1 MFFCFNIRDV
11 FINFNPSN
19 MLTIITQILFFLFFS
34 LHFVYFIVGIL
45 TKPQTFQN
53 QTTFRRFDFLIVAK
67 NEAVVIGDLIDSIKA
82 QHYPQDFIR
91 IFVLADNCT
100 DQTAAIAKTHGAIT
114 FINNVPNRVGK
125 GLALKRLIQL
135 RNDYPGI
142 QSDGVF
148 FFDADNIV
156 DPHFT
161 KRMNDAYL
169 DQDTILIGYRGSKNF
184 SSNATSMGS
193 SIIFFR
199 EAHFLHHARNRL
211 GLSTHINGTGF
222 MLSNH
227 IVKHEPWEAFS
238 LIEDVEFTILQL
250 IKERKVIFVRDAKF
264 YDEQPIDADVSFKQ
278 RLRWIKGSIQIFFL
292 HAGKLLSSLLKKF
305 RFSKIDLLLW
315 ITPFPSVIV
324 ILSLIN
330 LALTQI
336 ALIQQ
341 SEAISWMSFLP
352 TYQWLLNYLGVAFS
366 IGLMTVIAS
375 WNEVYANPFQK
386 LWAIITFPFY
396 SLSFLPLFILAPL
409 TMFNLKWY
417 KTPHSVRK
425 TLSSDGTLL

>member
-1 MFFCFNIRDV
+1 
-11 FINFNPSN
+11 

-34 LHFVYFIVGIL
+34 LHIVYFIVGIL

-53 QTTFRRFDFLIVAK
+53 QGKFRRYDFLIVAR

-82 QHYPQDFIR
+82 QQYPHELIR
-91 IFVLADNCT
+91 IFVLADNCS
-100 DQTAAIAKTHGAIT
+100 DKTASIAKAHGAIT
-114 FINNVPNRVGK
+114 FVNSTPNTVGK

-135 RNDYPGI
+135 RNEYPGTE
-142 QSDGVF
+142 SDGVF

-169 DQDTILIGYRGSKNF
+169 NQNTILIGYRGSKNF

-222 MLSNH
+222 MLPNH

-250 IKERKVIFVRDAKF
+250 IKDRKVTFVRDAKF

-278 RLRWIKGSIQIFFL
+278 RLRWIKGSIQIFFM
-292 HAGKLLSSLLKKF
+292 HAGKLLSSILKKF

-324 ILSLIN
+324 ILSLVN
-330 LALTQI
+330 LTLTQI
-336 ALIQQ
+336 AFIQQ
-341 SEAISWMSFLP
+341 SEVISLMTFLP

-375 WNEVYANPFQK
+375 WKEVHANTFQK
-386 LWAIITFPFY
+386 LWAILTFPFY

>member
-1 MFFCFNIRDV
+1 
-11 FINFNPSN
+11 

-34 LHFVYFIVGIL
+34 LHILYFIVGIL
-45 TKPQTFQN
+45 TKPQTFKRQSK
-53 QTTFRRFDFLIVAK
+53 QRRFDFLIVAR

-82 QHYPQDFIR
+82 QQYPQELIR

-100 DQTAAIAKTHGAIT
+100 DKTAMIAKTHGAIT
-114 FINNVPNRVGK
+114 FINTVPNLVGK

-135 RNDYPGI
+135 RNEYPGV

-148 FFDADNIV
+148 FFDADNVV
-156 DPHFT
+156 DPNFT
-161 KRMNDAYL
+161 ERMNDAYL
-169 DQDTILIGYRGSKNF
+169 NQDTILIGYRGSKNF
-184 SSNATSMGS
+184 GNNATSMGS

-222 MLSNH
+222 MLPNP

-250 IKERKVIFVRDAKF
+250 IKERKVMFVREAKF
-264 YDEQPIDADVSFKQ
+264 YDEQPIHANVSFKQ
-278 RLRWIKGSIQIFFL
+278 RLRWIKGGIQIFFL
-292 HAGKLLSSLLKKF
+292 HAGKLLTSLLKKF
-305 RFSKIDLLLW
+305 RFAKIDLLLW

-324 ILSLIN
+324 ILSLVN
-330 LALTQI
+330 LTISQI
-336 ALIQQ
+336 DVIQQ
-341 SEAISWMSFLP
+341 TEAINWLTFLP
-352 TYQWLLNYLGVAFS
+352 IYKWLFNYLGVAFL
-366 IGLMTVIAS
+366 IATMTVIAS
-375 WNEVYANPFQK
+375 WKEVQANPFQK

-396 SLSFLPLFILAPL
+396 SLSFLPLFILAPI
-409 TMFNLKWY
+409 TMFNLRWY

-425 TLSSDGTLL
+425 SLSSDGTLV

>member
-1 MFFCFNIRDV
+1 
-11 FINFNPSN
+11 

-34 LHFVYFIVGIL
+34 LHILYFIVGIL
-45 TKPQTFQN
+45 TKPQTFKRQSK
-53 QTTFRRFDFLIVAK
+53 QRRFDFLIVAR

-82 QHYPQDFIR
+82 QQYPQELIR

-100 DQTAAIAKTHGAIT
+100 DKTAMIAKAHGAIT
-114 FINNVPNRVGK
+114 FVNAVPNLVGK

-135 RNDYPGI
+135 RNEYPGV

-148 FFDADNIV
+148 FFDADNVV
-156 DPHFT
+156 DPNFT
-161 KRMNDAYL
+161 ERMNDAYL
-169 DQDTILIGYRGSKNF
+169 NQDTILIGYRGSKNF
-184 SSNATSMGS
+184 GNNATSMGS

-222 MLSNH
+222 MLPNP

-250 IKERKVIFVRDAKF
+250 IKERKVMFVREAKF
-264 YDEQPIDADVSFKQ
+264 YDEQPIHANVSFKQ
-278 RLRWIKGSIQIFFL
+278 RLRWIKGGIQIFFL
-292 HAGKLLSSLLKKF
+292 HAGKLLTSLLKKF
-305 RFSKIDLLLW
+305 RFAKIDLLLW

-324 ILSLIN
+324 ILSLVN
-330 LALTQI
+330 LTITQI
-336 ALIQQ
+336 DVIQQ
-341 SEAISWMSFLP
+341 AEIMNWLTFLP
-352 TYQWLLNYLGVAFS
+352 IYKWLFNYLGVAFL
-366 IGLMTVIAS
+366 IATMTVIAS
-375 WNEVYANPFQK
+375 WKEVQANPFQK

-396 SLSFLPLFILAPL
+396 SLSFLPLFILAPI

-425 TLSSDGTLL
+425 SLSSDGTLI

>member
-1 MFFCFNIRDV
+1 
-11 FINFNPSN
+11 

-34 LHFVYFIVGIL
+34 LHIVYFIVGIL

-53 QTTFRRFDFLIVAK
+53 QGISRRYDFLIVAR

-82 QHYPQDFIR
+82 QEYPQELIR
-91 IFVLADNCT
+91 IFVLADNCS
-100 DQTAAIAKTHGAIT
+100 DKTAAIAKAHGAIT
-114 FINNVPNRVGK
+114 FVNALPNTVGK

-135 RNDYPGI
+135 RNDYPGT

-169 DQDTILIGYRGSKNF
+169 NQNTILIGYRGSKNF
-184 SSNATSMGS
+184 GNNAISMGS

-222 MLSNH
+222 MLPNH

-250 IKERKVIFVRDAKF
+250 IKERKVTFVREAKF
-264 YDEQPIDADVSFKQ
+264 YDEQPIDAEVSFKQ

-324 ILSLIN
+324 ILSLVN
-330 LALTQI
+330 LTLTQI

-341 SEAISWMSFLP
+341 SEALSLMTFLP
-352 TYQWLLNYLGVAFS
+352 TYQWLVNYLGVAFS

-375 WNEVYANPFQK
+375 WNEVYAKTSQK
-386 LWAIITFPFY
+386 LWAILTFPFY

-417 KTPHSVRK
+417 KTPHTVRK

>member
-1 MFFCFNIRDV
+1 
-11 FINFNPSN
+11 
-19 MLTIITQILFFLFFS
+19 MLTIIIQILLFIFFS
-34 LHFVYFIVGIL
+34 LHIIYFIVGIL

-53 QTTFRRFDFLIVAK
+53 QKHLRRFDFLIVAR
-67 NEAVVIGDLIDSIKA
+67 NEELVIGDLIDSIKA
-82 QHYPQDFIR
+82 QQYPQDLIR

-100 DQTAAIAKTHGAIT
+100 DNTATIAQKHEAIT
-114 FINNVPNRVGK
+114 FINKIPNPVGK

-169 DQDTILIGYRGSKNF
+169 NQETILIGYRGSKNF
-184 SSNATSMGS
+184 ASNSTSMGS

-222 MLSNH
+222 MLPNH
-227 IVKHEPWEAFS
+227 IVKNEPWEAFS

-250 IKERKVIFVRDAKF
+250 IKERKVVFVREAKF
-264 YDEQPIDADVSFKQ
+264 YDEQPIHAKVSFKQ
-278 RLRWIKGSIQIFFL
+278 RLRWIKGSIQIFYL
-292 HAGKLLSSLLKKF
+292 HAGKLLSSLIKKF
-305 RFSKIDLLLW
+305 HFAKVDLLLW
-315 ITPFPSVIV
+315 ITPFPSVIFV
-324 ILSLIN
+324 LSLVN
-330 LALTQI
+330 LTLTQ
-336 ALIQQ
+336 LNLLQQ
-341 SEAISWMSFLP
+341 SEVINWLTFLP
-352 TYQWLLNYLGVAFS
+352 IYQWLLNYLGVAFL
-366 IGLMTVIAS
+366 IALMTVIAS
-375 WNEVYANPFQK
+375 WKEVKAHAFQK
-386 LWAIITFPFY
+386 IWAILTFPFY
-396 SLSFLPLFILAPL
+396 SLSFLPLFIVAPF

-417 KTPHSVRK
+417 KTPHSVK
-425 TLSSDGTLL
+425 KSLSPDGTLL

>member
-1 MFFCFNIRDV
+1 
-11 FINFNPSN
+11 
-19 MLTIITQILFFLFFS
+19 MLTIITQVLFFLFFS
-34 LHFVYFIVGIL
+34 LHIVYFIVGIL

-53 QTTFRRFDFLIVAK
+53 QGKFRRYDFLIVAR

-82 QHYPQDFIR
+82 QQYPHELIR
-91 IFVLADNCT
+91 IFVLADNCS
-100 DQTAAIAKTHGAIT
+100 DKTASIAKAHGAIT
-114 FINNVPNRVGK
+114 FVNSMPNTVGK

-135 RNDYPGI
+135 RNEYPGTE
-142 QSDGVF
+142 SDGVF

-169 DQDTILIGYRGSKNF
+169 NQNTILIGYRGSKNF

-222 MLSNH
+222 MLPNH

-292 HAGKLLSSLLKKF
+292 HAGKLLSSILKKF

-324 ILSLIN
+324 ILSLVN
-330 LALTQI
+330 LSLTQI

-341 SEAISWMSFLP
+341 SEVILLMTFLP

-375 WNEVYANPFQK
+375 WKEVHANTFQK
-386 LWAIITFPFY
+386 LWAILTFPFY

>member
-1 MFFCFNIRDV
+1 
-11 FINFNPSN
+11 

-34 LHFVYFIVGIL
+34 LHILYFIVGIL
-45 TKPQTFQN
+45 TKPQTFKRQSK
-53 QTTFRRFDFLIVAK
+53 QRRFDFLIVAR

-82 QHYPQDFIR
+82 QQYPQELIR

-100 DQTAAIAKTHGAIT
+100 DKTAMIAKTHGAIT
-114 FINNVPNRVGK
+114 FINTVPNLVGK

-135 RNDYPGI
+135 RNEYPGV

-148 FFDADNIV
+148 FFDADNVV
-156 DPHFT
+156 DPNFT
-161 KRMNDAYL
+161 ERMNDAYL
-169 DQDTILIGYRGSKNF
+169 NQDTILIGYRGSKNF
-184 SSNATSMGS
+184 GNNATSMGS

-222 MLSNH
+222 MLPNP

-250 IKERKVIFVRDAKF
+250 IKERKVMFVREAKF
-264 YDEQPIDADVSFKQ
+264 YDEQPIHAKVSFKQ
-278 RLRWIKGSIQIFFL
+278 RLRWIKGGIQIFFL
-292 HAGKLLSSLLKKF
+292 HAGKLLTSLLKKF
-305 RFSKIDLLLW
+305 RFAKIDLLLW

-324 ILSLIN
+324 ILSLVN
-330 LALTQI
+330 LTISQI
-336 ALIQQ
+336 DVIQQ
-341 SEAISWMSFLP
+341 TEAINWLTFLP
-352 TYQWLLNYLGVAFS
+352 IYQWLFNYLGVAFL
-366 IGLMTVIAS
+366 IATMTVIAS
-375 WNEVYANPFQK
+375 WKEVQANTFQK

-396 SLSFLPLFILAPL
+396 SLSFLPLFILAPI
-409 TMFNLKWY
+409 TMFNLRWY

-425 TLSSDGTLL
+425 SLSSDGTLV

>member
-1 MFFCFNIRDV
+1 
-11 FINFNPSN
+11 

-34 LHFVYFIVGIL
+34 LHIIYFIVGIL
-45 TKPQTFQN
+45 TKPQRFENQN
-53 QTTFRRFDFLIVAK
+53 TLRRFDFLIVAR
-67 NEAVVIGDLIDSIKA
+67 NEEIVIGDLIDSIKA
-82 QHYPQDFIR
+82 QQYPQELIR
-91 IFVLADNCT
+91 VFVLADNCT
-100 DQTAAIAKTHGAIT
+100 DNTAAIAKEHGAIT
-114 FINNVPNRVGK
+114 FINQIPNPVGK

-135 RNDYPGI
+135 RNEYPGV

-156 DPHFT
+156 DAAFT
-161 KRMNDAYL
+161 KRMNDAFL
-169 DQDTILIGYRGSKNF
+169 NQETILIGYRGSKNF
-184 SSNATSMGS
+184 GNNATSMGS

-222 MLSNH
+222 MVPNH

-250 IKERKVIFVRDAKF
+250 IKERKVVFVREAKF
-264 YDEQPIDADVSFKQ
+264 YDEQPIHAEVSFKQ

-292 HAGKLLSSLLKKF
+292 HAGKLLGSLMKKF
-305 RFSKIDLLLW
+305 RFAKIDLLLW

-324 ILSLIN
+324 ILTLVN
-330 LALTQI
+330 LTLTQI
-336 ALIQQ
+336 ELIQA
-341 SEAISWMSFLP
+341 SESINWLTFLP
-352 TYQWLLNYLGVAFS
+352 IYQWLMNYLGVALVIAF
-366 IGLMTVIAS
+366 MTVVAS
-375 WNEVYANPFQK
+375 WKEVNASTFK
-386 LWAIITFPFY
+386 KIWGIVTFPFY

-417 KTPHSVRK
+417 KTPHSVRRP
-425 TLSSDGTLL
+425 LPSDGTLL

>member
-1 MFFCFNIRDV
+1 
-11 FINFNPSN
+11 
-19 MLTIITQILFFLFFS
+19 MLTIITQVLFFLFFS
-34 LHFVYFIVGIL
+34 LHIVYFTVGIL

-53 QTTFRRFDFLIVAK
+53 QGKFRRYDFLIVAR

-82 QHYPQDFIR
+82 QQYPHELIR
-91 IFVLADNCT
+91 IFVLADNCS
-100 DQTAAIAKTHGAIT
+100 DKTASIAKAHGAIT
-114 FINNVPNRVGK
+114 FVNSTPNTVGK

-135 RNDYPGI
+135 RNEYPGTE
-142 QSDGVF
+142 SDGVF

-169 DQDTILIGYRGSKNF
+169 NQNTILIGYRGSKNF

-222 MLSNH
+222 MLPNH

-292 HAGKLLSSLLKKF
+292 HAGKLLSSILKKF

-324 ILSLIN
+324 ILSLVN
-330 LALTQI
+330 LSLTQI

-341 SEAISWMSFLP
+341 SEVISLMTFLP

-375 WNEVYANPFQK
+375 WKEVHANTFQK
-386 LWAIITFPFY
+386 LWAILTFPFY

>member
-1 MFFCFNIRDV
+1 
-11 FINFNPSN
+11 
-19 MLTIITQILFFLFFS
+19 MLTLITQILFFIFFS
-34 LHFVYFIVGIL
+34 LHIIYFIVGIL
-45 TKPQTFQN
+45 TKPQTFQS
-53 QTTFRRFDFLIVAK
+53 QKHFRRYDFLIVAR
-67 NEAVVIGDLIDSIKA
+67 NEEVVIGDLIDSIKA
-82 QHYPQDFIR
+82 QQYPHELIR
-91 IFVLADNCT
+91 IFVLADNCV
-100 DQTAAIAKTHGAIT
+100 DKTAAIANAHGAIT
-114 FINNVPNRVGK
+114 FINKMPNPIGK

-135 RNDYPGI
+135 RNEYPGI

-148 FFDADNIV
+148 FFDADNVI

-169 DQDTILIGYRGSKNF
+169 NQETILIGYRGSKNF
-184 SSNATSMGS
+184 GNNATSMGS

-222 MLSNH
+222 MLPNP

-238 LIEDVEFTILQL
+238 LIEDIEFTILQL
-250 IKERKVIFVRDAKF
+250 MKERKVVFVREAKF
-264 YDEQPIDADVSFKQ
+264 YDEQPIHANVSFKQ

-292 HAGKLLSSLLKKF
+292 HAGKLLTSLVKKF
-305 RFSKIDLLLW
+305 RFAKIDLLLW

-324 ILSLIN
+324 ILSLVN
-330 LALTQI
+330 LTLTQI
-336 ALIQQ
+336 TILQQTDLIN
-341 SEAISWMSFLP
+341 WLTFLP
-352 TYQWLLNYLGVAFS
+352 IYQWLLNYLGVAFG
-366 IGLMTVIAS
+366 IALMTVIAS
-375 WNEVYANPFQK
+375 WKEVNAKPLQK
-386 LWAIITFPFY
+386 LWAIVTFPFY

-417 KTPHSVRK
+417 KTPHSVRR